1 MSIYVKSG
9 QFPSTS
15 RNVRSDN
22 VRIVPGSLAVMRVI
36 GGRAGSEYWTLRC
49 VRLRRRVHLDIV
61 HPHTRDGVP
70 AA

>member
-1 MSIYVKSG
+1 MSYVESG

-15 RNVRSDN
+15 RGVRSQCPDC
-22 VRIVPGSLAVMRVI
+22 PGNLSVMRVI

-49 VRLRRRVHLDIV
+49 TRCGGIQLDIV
-61 HPHTRDGVP
+61 HPHAHGDAP